1 LKESMAKRPSML
13 VTETRWHGLATAAV
27 LGPRGALCLD
37 APIQPLEADEW
48 IAELHGKGAQRLA
61 FVVQMDS
68 SPERA
73 VAVANLRAL
82 PQAGQL
88 TLVAHQHTAEVM
100 RTPPDSLR
108 TGAVLATL
116 GAGFQGGELALPPW
130 VRPQVTFTERL
141 TFHWDKTTVD
151 LIHAPGVNPG
161 ALWVHVPQEKV
172 LFVGDALTVDMPP
185 YLGEADLPKWLEAL
199 ARLRSAP
206 GALSSAPAAA
216 GCPGPGAV
224 LRLPAR
230 VQHRLRL
237 RSSRRRISR
246 AAASWYL
253 SASRDRRSMVEP
265 ARLFAGAER
274 EHGPLSTGKA
284 PEPLLPAVLRAPC

>member
-1 LKESMAKRPSML
+1 MAKRTSMV

-27 LGPRGALCLD
+27 LGSRGALCLD
-37 APIQPLEADEW
+37 APLQPLEADQW
-48 IAELHGKGAQRLA
+48 IADLRAKGAARIA

-68 SPERA
+68 SAERA
-73 VAVANLRAL
+73 VAVANLRAM

-88 TLVAHQHTAEVM
+88 TVVAHQHTAEVM

-116 GAGFQGGELALPPW
+116 GAGFQGGELALSPW

-161 ALWVHVPQEKV
+161 ALWVHLPQERL

-185 YLGEADLPKWLEAL
+185 YLGEANLPVWLEAL
-199 ARLRSAP
+199 ARLRAAPYKGARIFSSRGGWVPSAQV
-206 GALSSAPAAA
+206 ARFAAF
-216 GCPGPGAV
+216 
-224 LRLPAR
+224 LRS
-230 VQHRLRL
+230 VQHRLEGL
-237 RSSRRRISR
+237 RSKSEPQKDLTR
-246 AAASWYL
+246 AAAAL
-253 SASRDRRSMVEP
+253 SVYFRFSRDRRLMVES
-265 ARLFAGAER
+265 RLRLGLQALWER
-274 EHGPLSTGKA
+274 EHGSLTGREA
-284 PEPLLPAVLRAPC
+284 GA

>member
-1 LKESMAKRPSML
+1 MAKRTSMV
-13 VTETRWHGLATAAV
+13 VTETRWHGLATVAV
-27 LGPRGALCLD
+27 LGSRGALCLD

-48 IAELHGKGAQRLA
+48 VADVRAKGAARIA

-88 TLVAHQHTAEVM
+88 TVVAHQHTAEVM

-116 GAGFQGGELALPPW
+116 GAGFQGGELALQPW

-161 ALWVHVPQEKV
+161 ALWVHLAQEKL
-172 LFVGDALTVDMPP
+172 LFVGDTLTVDMPP
-185 YLGEADLPKWLEAL
+185 YLGEANLPVWLEAL
-199 ARLRSAP
+199 ARLRAAPYKGARIFSAR
-206 GALSSAPAAA
+206 GGWVTPAQVTRFAA
-216 GCPGPGAV
+216 F
-224 LRLPAR
+224 LRS
-230 VQHRLRL
+230 VQHRLEAL
-237 RSSRRRISR
+237 KSKSEPQKDLTR
-246 AAASWYL
+246 AAAAL
-253 SASRDRRSMVEP
+253 SIYFRFPRDRRSAVES
-265 ARLFAGAER
+265 RLRLGLQALWERERGPLTGRDAGA
-274 EHGPLSTGKA
+274 
-284 PEPLLPAVLRAPC
+284 

>member
-1 LKESMAKRPSML
+1 MAKRTSML
-13 VTETRWHGLATAAV
+13 VTETHWQGLATAAI

-48 IAELHGKGAQRLA
+48 IAELRGKGAARLA

-82 PQAGQL
+82 PQAGQI
-88 TLVAHQHTAEVM
+88 TVVAHQHTAEVM

-116 GAGFQGGELALPPW
+116 GAGFQGGELALSPW

-141 TFHWDKTTVD
+141 TFHWGKTTVD

-161 ALWVHVPQEKV
+161 AVWVHLPQEKV
-172 LFVGDALTVDMPP
+172 LFVGDTVTVDMPP
-185 YLGEADLPKWLEAL
+185 FLGEADLAKWLEAL

-206 GALSSAPAAA
+206 YRGARIFSARGGWVTPAH
-216 GCPGPGAV
+216 V
-224 LRLPAR
+224 AR
-230 VQHRLRL
+230 FATFVRSVQHRLDAL
-237 RSSRRRISR
+237 KSKSEPQKDLTR
-246 AAASWYL
+246 AAASLRIYFRFP
-253 SASRDRRSMVEP
+253 RDRRVMVES
-265 ARLFAGAER
+265 RLRLGLQALWER
-274 EHGPLSTGKA
+274 EHGPLASRDAGA
-284 PEPLLPAVLRAPC
+284 